1 MEKHT
6 ALLLSKN
13 HSSAS
18 QMESEPPGFFF
29 IVMDNNLSDFVDHP
43 RMGHMELNETENPKI
58 ALYASLYSLMP

>member
-1 MEKHT
+1 
-6 ALLLSKN
+6 
-13 HSSAS
+13 
-18 QMESEPPGFFF
+18 MESEPPGFFY